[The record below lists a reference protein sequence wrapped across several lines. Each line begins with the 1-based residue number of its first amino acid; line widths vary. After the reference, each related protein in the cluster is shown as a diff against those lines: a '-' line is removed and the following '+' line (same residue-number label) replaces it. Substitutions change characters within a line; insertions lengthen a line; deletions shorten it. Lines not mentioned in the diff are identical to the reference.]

1 MTPEAQKPSELK
13 STLITTAIIGGIF
26 LLSEFA
32 FSGRIRDEAI
42 GRAGNKSEIS
52 GVKPAGIALHVMHLD
67 HTKDETYNTVE
78 RALVVT
84 PKEHLIY
91 HRVHKGKADKIGMT
105 ESENDGAINLLAS
118 IIHKLGIK

>member
-1 MTPEAQKPSELK
+1 MIKEGHKPSELN
-13 STLITTAIIGGIF
+13 SILTTTAIIGGIF

-52 GVKPAGIALHVMHLD
+52 GAKPPGIALHVMHKD
-67 HTKDETYNTVE
+67 HTKDETYDTVE

-91 HRVHKGKADKIGMT
+91 HRVHKGQADKIGLT
-105 ESENDGAINLLAS
+105 EDENDGAINLLAS
-118 IIHKLGIK
+118 ILARLKIK